1 MLELREKVKES
12 ADHIRNRVDISPEIA
27 LTLGS
32 GLGGLAERIEDRVVI
47 PYAEIPN
54 FPEVTVSGHAGNLIL
69 GHLAGKHVIAMQGR
83 FHYYEG
89 YVLRSITL
97 PVRIFKELGA
107 SVYIVTN
114 AAGGLNKSFAAGDIM
129 LITDHIN
136 LTGANPLI
144 GPNDDSLG
152 PRFPDMS
159 EAYDGKLLKLAK
171 QVAAEKS
178 IHVREGVY
186 VGVSGPNYETPAELR
201 FLSMIGGNAVGMSTV
216 HEVIVARHAGLR
228 VLGISCISDVATP
241 DGKHPLTHEQVVAQ
255 AETTGP
261 TIGKLI
267 KGVIEKL

>member
-1 MLELREKVKES
+1 MLELGEKVKES
-12 ADHIRNRVDISPEIA
+12 ADHIRDRVDISPEIA

-32 GLGGLAERIEDRVVI
+32 GLGGLAEQIEDSVVI

-54 FPEVTVSGHAGNLIL
+54 FPEVTVEGHAGNLIV
-69 GHLAGKHVIAMQGR
+69 GHLAGRHVIAMQGR

-107 SVYIVTN
+107 SVYVVTN
-114 AAGGLNKSFAAGDIM
+114 AAGGLNESFAAGDIM

-136 LTGANPLI
+136 LTGTNPLI

-159 EAYDGKLLKLAK
+159 ETYDAKLLKLAK
-171 QVAAEKS
+171 QVAARKG
-178 IHVREGVY
+178 IPLREGVY

-201 FLSMIGGNAVGMSTV
+201 FLSMIGGDAVGMSTV

-228 VLGISCISDVATP
+228 VLGVSCISDVAAP
-241 DGKHPLTHEQVVAQ
+241 EARHALTHEQVVAQ
-255 AETTGP
+255 AQATGP

-267 KGVIEKL
+267 EGVIEKI